1 MQTES
6 DFIVAF
12 LQFKIL
18 RGEAGDEFVCRATGK
33 NRVYPQPDGG
43 SDGCPDKIPQYL
55 WNRRVS
61 TRIQAVRG
69 KGYYG
74 GSGKIR
80 KSDPSLQPGAALP
93 AAFTG
98 CGRRLFDLPLGDED
112 IL

>member
-1 MQTES
+1 MNLFAEQPEKIVYTLNRMAVPMVAQTKYRNTYGI
-6 DFIVAF
+6 DVYR
-12 LQFKIL
+12 
-18 RGEAGDEFVCRATGK
+18 RG
-33 NRVYPQPDGG
+33 
-43 SDGCPDKIPQYL
+43 
-55 WNRRVS
+55 
-61 TRIQAVRG
+61 IQAVRG

>member
-61 TRIQAVRG
+61 TGIQ
-69 KGYYG
+69 
-74 GSGKIR
+74 
-80 KSDPSLQPGAALP
+80 

-98 CGRRLFDLPLGDED
+98 CGRRLFDLPLENED